1 MRVHTDL
8 RDPEQDDLVS
18 PLSAEPCD
26 IGVQS
31 CARIQEERFIRIAY
45 TLESQFGLF
54 TEGMYLLV
62 KDLVHRL
69 DNSD

>member
-8 RDPEQDDLVS
+8 RDPEQDDLFS
-18 PLSAEPCD
+18 PLNAESCD
-26 IGVQS
+26 VGVQS
-31 CARIQEERFIRIAY
+31 RATIQKERFIRIAY
-45 TLESQFGLF
+45 TLESHFGLF
-54 TEGMYLLV
+54 TEGMIMLV

>member
-18 PLSAEPCD
+18 PLSAESCD

-45 TLESQFGLF
+45 TLESHFGLF
-54 TEGMYLLV
+54 TEGVILLV
-62 KDLVHRL
+62 KDLVQRL
-69 DNSD
+69 DNFD